1 MSNTLFDDVFTVT
14 ETDPGRYN
22 RISRIEAIST
32 TQEQC
37 KLTLD
42 INIELFPVQPQEQ
55 LTVTLASSLDI
66 DSNNDGSNSSSTG
79 SKTNS
84 WRPPQPNERSLADD
98 YDYVMYG
105 TAYRFEEVAKD
116 IIAVY
121 YSFGGL
127 LMRLEGNYRNLN
139 TLKQENAY
147 LLIRR

>member
-1 MSNTLFDDVFTVT
+1 MSNTLFDDIFTVT

-22 RISRIEAIST
+22 RISRIEAVST

-42 INIELFPVQPQEQ
+42 INSELFPVQPQEQ

-66 DSNNDGSNSSSTG
+66 EPNSNGGNSSNNG
-79 SKTNS
+79 SKTAS

-105 TAYRFEEVAKD
+105 TAYRFEEVTKD

-139 TLKQENAY
+139 ALKQENAY

>member
-1 MSNTLFDDVFTVT
+1 MSNTLFDDIFNVT
-14 ETDPGRYN
+14 EADPGRYN
-22 RISRIEAIST
+22 RIARIEANST

-42 INIELFPVQPQEQ
+42 INIELFPVQTNEQ
-55 LTVTLASSLDI
+55 LTITLASSLSLGGD
-66 DSNNDGSNSSSTG
+66 DTKQDNKNA
-79 SKTNS
+79 S

-98 YDYVMYG
+98 YDYVMHG
-105 TAYRFEEVAKD
+105 TAYRFEEVTKD

-139 TLKQENAY
+139 ALKQENAY

>member
-1 MSNTLFDDVFTVT
+1 MSNTLFDDIFTVS
-14 ETDPGRYN
+14 EADPGRYN
-22 RISRIEAIST
+22 RIARIEATST

-42 INIELFPVQPQEQ
+42 INIELFPVTPQEQ
-55 LTVTLASSLDI
+55 LTITLASSLSLD
-66 DSNNDGSNSSSTG
+66 NNTENNNNNNN
-79 SKTNS
+79 KTAS
-84 WRPPQPNERSLADD
+84 WRPPHPNERSLADD

-105 TAYRFEEVAKD
+105 TAYRFEEVSKD

-139 TLKQENAY
+139 ALKQENAY

>member
-1 MSNTLFDDVFTVT
+1 MSNTLFDDIFTVS
-14 ETDPGRYN
+14 EADPGRYN
-22 RISRIEAIST
+22 RIARIEATST

-42 INIELFPVQPQEQ
+42 INIELFPVTPQEQ
-55 LTVTLASSLDI
+55 LTITLASSLSLD
-66 DSNNDGSNSSSTG
+66 NNTENNNNNN
-79 SKTNS
+79 KTAS
-84 WRPPQPNERSLADD
+84 WRPPHPNERSLADD

-105 TAYRFEEVAKD
+105 TAYRFEEVSKD

-139 TLKQENAY
+139 ALKQENAY

>member
-1 MSNTLFDDVFTVT
+1 MSNTLFDDIFTVT

-22 RISRIEAIST
+22 RISRIEAVST

-42 INIELFPVQPQEQ
+42 INSELFPVQPQEQ

-66 DSNNDGSNSSSTG
+66 EPNSNGGNSSSNG
-79 SKTNS
+79 SKTAS

-105 TAYRFEEVAKD
+105 TAYRFEEVTKD

-139 TLKQENAY
+139 SLKQENAY

>member
-22 RISRIEAIST
+22 RISRIEAVST

-42 INIELFPVQPQEQ
+42 INSELFPVQPQEQ

-66 DSNNDGSNSSSTG
+66 EPNSNGGNSSSNG
-79 SKTNS
+79 SKTAS

-105 TAYRFEEVAKD
+105 TAYRFEEVTKD
-116 IIAVY
+116 TIAVY

-139 TLKQENAY
+139 SLKQENAY

>member
-1 MSNTLFDDVFTVT
+1 MSNTLFDDIFSVSDV
-14 ETDPGRYN
+14 DPGRYN
-22 RISRIEAIST
+22 KVSRIEASST

-42 INIELFPVQPQEQ
+42 INTDLFPVSVQDQI
-55 LTVTLASSLDI
+55 TVAVVTSLSVDG
-66 DSNNDGSNSSSTG
+66 NGENDNSAG
-79 SKTNS
+79 RS

-105 TAYRFEEVAKD
+105 TAYKFEEVSKD
-116 IIAVY
+116 LIAIY

-139 TLKQENAY
+139 NLKQENAY

>member
-22 RISRIEAIST
+22 RISRIEAVST

-42 INIELFPVQPQEQ
+42 INSELFPVQPQEQ

-66 DSNNDGSNSSSTG
+66 EPNSNGGNSSSNG
-79 SKTNS
+79 SKTAS

-105 TAYRFEEVAKD
+105 TAYRFEEVTKD

-139 TLKQENAY
+139 ALKQENAY

>member
-1 MSNTLFDDVFTVT
+1 MSNTLFDDIFTVT

-55 LTVTLASSLDI
+55 LTVTLASSLDVETN
-66 DSNNDGSNSSSTG
+66 SDGSHG
-79 SKTNS
+79 SKTAS
-84 WRPPQPNERSLADD
+84 WRPPQPTERSLADD

-105 TAYRFEEVAKD
+105 TAYRFEEVTKD

-139 TLKQENAY
+139 ALKQENAY

>member
-1 MSNTLFDDVFTVT
+1 MSNTLFDDIFTVS
-14 ETDPGRYN
+14 EADPGRYN
-22 RISRIEAIST
+22 RIARIEATST

-42 INIELFPVQPQEQ
+42 INIELFPVTPNEQ
-55 LTVTLASSLDI
+55 LTITLASSLSI
-66 DSNNDGSNSSSTG
+66 DNDSTNTEN
-79 SKTNS
+79 KNLS

-105 TAYRFEEVAKD
+105 TAYRFEEVSKD

-139 TLKQENAY
+139 ALKQENAY

>member
-22 RISRIEAIST
+22 RISRIEAVST

-42 INIELFPVQPQEQ
+42 INSELFPVQPQEQ

-66 DSNNDGSNSSSTG
+66 EPNSNGGNSSRNG
-79 SKTNS
+79 SKTAS

-105 TAYRFEEVAKD
+105 TAYRFEEVTKD

-139 TLKQENAY
+139 ALKQENAY